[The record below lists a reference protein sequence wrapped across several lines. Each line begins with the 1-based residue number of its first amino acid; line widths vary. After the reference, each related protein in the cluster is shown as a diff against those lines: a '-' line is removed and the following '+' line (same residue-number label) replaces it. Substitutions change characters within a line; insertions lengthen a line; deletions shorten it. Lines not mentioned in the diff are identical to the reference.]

1 MIEWLAKN
9 ISMLLSSISVLLS
22 RYLQR
27 LSDDKTYL
35 AVNIGAGVV
44 DIEGVTAH

>member
-35 AVNIGAGVV
+35 AVNIGVVV